1 MRRRRKMWS
10 KFIKQFFVLDSN
22 MVSLICLLIGG
33 VSFELMSV
41 LGIFGK
47 LGVTVGSLF
56 LGNRIVKLYT
66 KKQLK

>member
-1 MRRRRKMWS
+1 MWN

-22 MVSLICLLIGG
+22 TVSLICLLIGG

-56 LGNRIVKLYT
+56 LGNKVIKLYT

>member
-1 MRRRRKMWS
+1 MWN

-56 LGNRIVKLYT
+56 LGNKVIKLYT